1 MANVKFIAVSR
12 GLRGFVDYV
21 TNREK
26 TVEQLISGANCVA
39 RTAVPEFEA
48 AEKQFHKTEGRGY
61 YHIVQAFAPDDP
73 LDFTTAHELG
83 VKLAEHFKGYQCI
96 VVTHMNT
103 AHIHNHN
110 TRNIQLGESDS
121 AATLYH
127 ELVRGQFS
135 ENIEVTGSIFLPGDD
150 VRGAYDSA
158 GIIATNADYS
168 TKYLAVLWYG
178 SNLEREFH
186 ITKQTDTDTFIAT
199 LPAPDV
205 QLNNSYWVKIRIENG
220 SIYAKYWLNDGQTLE
235 PAAWMLTATL
245 EPNWSATGGVGFVAN
260 ATKTWAKWLW
270 VTAA

>member
-1 MANVKFIAVSR
+1 MQTI
-12 GLRGFVDYV
+12 L
-21 TNREK
+21 
-26 TVEQLISGANCVA
+26 Q
-39 RTAVPEFEA
+39 
-48 AEKQFHKTEGRGY
+48 
-61 YHIVQAFAPDDP
+61 
-73 LDFTTAHELG
+73 
-83 VKLAEHFKGYQCI
+83 
-96 VVTHMNT
+96 
-103 AHIHNHN
+103 
-110 TRNIQLGESDS
+110 
-121 AATLYH
+121 
-127 ELVRGQFS
+127 
-135 ENIEVTGSIFLPGDD
+135 
-150 VRGAYDSA
+150 
-158 GIIATNADYS
+158 S
-168 TKYLAVLWYG
+168 TYG